1 MNAVGSGDCPN
12 EVQLAESLLEFA
24 ASTKPRAPALSRQG
38 LQFLTDMPVSS
49 SRSPQVCEKC
59 WPIIRLRPG
68 YRMATKRAVLPD
80 HGLQCKHHLI

>member
-49 SRSPQVCEKC
+49 SR
-59 WPIIRLRPG
+59 
-68 YRMATKRAVLPD
+68 
-80 HGLQCKHHLI
+80 